1 MPGHTRTHL
10 RRSGNKWR
18 GSGQG
23 QPTPLHTQC
32 PTQPPFPH
40 RRIYKKL
47 LKCWF
52 SHFSTRAH
60 QRTNGPMQRTDKAS
74 YRVACPQLKR
84 KRTNWN
90 INSCT
95 KVQEQLPTP
104 PLHHPLPPI
113 YVSSNGGCLIKNSR
127 FPISVLLS
135 YEISSQVNRKGYD
148 KIHRNCKEREKLN
161 LWEKTEGMKE
171 KKKKKLV

>member
-1 MPGHTRTHL
+1 
-10 RRSGNKWR
+10 
-18 GSGQG
+18 
-23 QPTPLHTQC
+23 
-32 PTQPPFPH
+32 
-40 RRIYKKL
+40 
-47 LKCWF
+47 
-52 SHFSTRAH
+52 
-60 QRTNGPMQRTDKAS
+60 MQRTDKAS

-148 KIHRNCKEREKLN
+148 KIHRNCKEREKQN
-161 LWEKTEGMKE
+161 LIETGRPRAICGQRYPLPCFEWLWIRVRGSRAAAPKGTKSCRTQGDFRSSCL
-171 KKKKKLV
+171 KKWMRC